1 MSALLHSLTFTR
13 RGESGWEIVP
23 LDLGSPLTILLGPNG
38 SGKTPILCGIAFAL
52 GHPIQLPPDI
62 KHRCRSVRLT
72 ISDGGAATT
81 IERLIEDRF
90 EVRAT
95 EDSGIAKEFFE
106 HRTFASWLIQKLGI
120 SHRMLTDQKS
130 APVPPYMSV
139 LIPMFWIDQDVGWR
153 NLYSP
158 LSTHNFVKDQ
168 AEEVTRWLL
177 GAPGKNRAIDR
188 DAFQQAKE
196 HLASI
201 NEQIAIKRGTLE
213 ALEKEADANSQA
225 GNLDQLSS
233 KRDAILSE
241 LKSHS
246 SVLQTLAKN
255 SSSFDES
262 IRNATRKRDK
272 AKFSKESAERRL
284 AELRSSGQ
292 ELQTEVRVLEMNEV
306 AAGAFRT
313 LCGNESC
320 QFFRTPEES
329 FGRRLLYL
337 KDQLK
342 DFESSISAINEE
354 MRVFASNLT
363 EAERE
368 LLSALEEKKLS
379 LGKTLGVHVVPIIDA
394 LTRDLS
400 AINLRIERAQLLVEK
415 QRQIEAII
423 DSSLRAEEEVNR
435 LRPTRGTGSDEARL
449 ADVRRELNRCFP
461 EWLAA
466 LRTQNLPQNIS
477 FDDDLRLYL
486 GTERFTEN
494 SSFRGS
500 TRTRI
505 VLAYHAA
512 MIEASL
518 SLNGCH
524 PRFLVLDAPRQH
536 EMHAEDLAEFVSR
549 FVEKFG
555 SLAAPTQLVISV
567 KEENFV
573 SGRFV
578 DSLRRPTFIVGGE
591 LRFFGVPTPPP
602 LLPPPLAEPG

>member
-1 MSALLHSLTFTR
+1 MSAQLHSFTFTS

-52 GHPIQLPPDI
+52 GHPIVLPPDI
-62 KHRCRSVRLT
+62 QRQCRSVKLT
-72 ISDGGAATT
+72 ISDGGATTT
-81 IERLIEDRF
+81 IERLISERF

-95 EDSGIAKEFFE
+95 EGGEAVKEFLDE
-106 HRTFASWLIQKLGI
+106 KTFASWLIGKLGI
-120 SHRMLTDQKS
+120 SHRMLVDQRS

-139 LIPMFWIDQDVGWR
+139 LIPMFWIDQDLGWR
-153 NLYSP
+153 NFYSP

-196 HLASI
+196 RLASI

-213 ALEKEADANSQA
+213 ALEKEVDTTGRASDL
-225 GNLDQLSS
+225 GQLSS

-241 LKSHS
+241 LRSHT
-246 SVLQTLAKN
+246 SVLETLAKN
-255 SSSFDES
+255 SSSFDEG
-262 IRNATRKRDK
+262 IRNATRKRDE

-284 AELRSSGQ
+284 AELRSLGQ
-292 ELQTEVRVLEMNEV
+292 ELQTEVRILEMNEV

-320 QFFRTPEES
+320 QFFRNPEES
-329 FGRRLLYL
+329 YGRRLLYL

-354 MRVFASNLT
+354 MRVFASNLA

-368 LLSALEEKKLS
+368 VLHALEEKKLS
-379 LGKTLGVHVVPIIDA
+379 LGNTPGGQIVPMIDA

-400 AINLRIERAQLLVEK
+400 AVNLRIERAQVLAA
-415 QRQIEAII
+415 RQERIEALI
-423 DSSLRAEEEVNR
+423 DISLRAEEDVNR

-449 ADVRRELNRCFP
+449 ADVRRELTRCFP
-461 EWLAA
+461 EWLAT

-512 MIEASL
+512 MVEASL
-518 SLNGCH
+518 TLNGCH

-555 SLAAPTQLVISV
+555 SLAAPIQLVISV

-578 DSLRRPTFIVGGE
+578 DSLRRPTFVFGGE
-591 LRFFGVPTPPP
+591 LRFFGVSAPPP
-602 LLPPPLAEPG
+602 LLERSQAAGV